1 MIIKEIDMYLEIS
14 KKDIYNEFV
23 KKIHEISGQNVF
35 ECYQCGNCSSGCPV
49 VDYMDITPNQV
60 MKLSQYGSIE
70 EILKSETIWVCST
83 CLQCSTRC
91 PKGIDVAKVMEAFRT
106 INLRNG
112 EGVVDPEHLEVENKD
127 ELPPILLV
135 CAMRKLTG

>member
-1 MIIKEIDMYLEIS
+1 MYLEIS

>member
-1 MIIKEIDMYLEIS
+1 MYLEIS
-14 KKDIYNEFV
+14 KKNIRNELV
-23 KKIHEISGQNVF
+23 NKVHEISGQNVF

-60 MKLSQYGSIE
+60 MKLSQYGSID

-112 EGVVDPEHLEVENKD
+112 EGVVDPEHLDVENKD

>member
-1 MIIKEIDMYLEIS
+1 MFTEIS
-14 KKDIYNEFV
+14 KKDIRNELV
-23 KKIHEISGQNVF
+23 QKLHEISGQDVF
-35 ECYQCGNCSSGCPV
+35 DCYQCGNCSSGCPV

-60 MKLSQYGSIE
+60 LRLAQYGKIQ
-70 EILKSETIWVCST
+70 EILDSKTIWVCST

-91 PKGIDVAKVMEAFRT
+91 PKGIDVAKLMEAFRT
-106 INLRNG
+106 INLRAG
-112 EGVVDPEHLEVENKD
+112 LGIVDPKKLDVENKD